1 MRKLLYLVKRYS
13 IAKSDLME
21 ESMATNT
28 VEVTDATFETEVI
41 NSDKPVLV
49 DFWAPWCGP
58 CRMVGPVLEEIAGEN
73 SGVKIV
79 KVNVDDNQQYAGK
92 LGVFNIPTM
101 IIYKDGEPVDKLV
114 GAMPKQQILDRINP
128 HVG

>member
-1 MRKLLYLVKRYS
+1 MS
-13 IAKSDLME
+13 
-21 ESMATNT
+21 NT
-28 VEVTDATFETEVI
+28 VAVTDATFENEVI

-58 CRMVGPVLEEIAGEN
+58 CRMVGPVLEEIADEN
-73 SGVKIV
+73 SAVKIV
-79 KVNVDDNQQYAGK
+79 KVNVDENQQYAGK

-101 IIYKDGEPVDKLV
+101 IIYKGGQPVDKLV
-114 GAMPKQQILDRINP
+114 GAMPKQQILDRITP

>member
-1 MRKLLYLVKRYS
+1 MS
-13 IAKSDLME
+13 
-21 ESMATNT
+21 NT
-28 VEVTDATFETEVI
+28 VPVTDATFENEVI
-41 NSDKPVLV
+41 NSEKPVVV

-73 SGVKIV
+73 SDVKIV
-79 KVNVDDNQQYAGK
+79 KVNVDENQQYASK

-101 IIYKDGEPVDKLV
+101 IIYKGGEPVDKLV
-114 GAMPKQQILDRINP
+114 GAMPKQQILDRITP

>member
-1 MRKLLYLVKRYS
+1 
-13 IAKSDLME
+13 ME
-21 ESMATNT
+21 ESMASNT
-28 VEVTDATFETEVI
+28 VEVTDATFESEVI

-73 SGVKIV
+73 GGVKIV

>member
-1 MRKLLYLVKRYS
+1 
-13 IAKSDLME
+13 
-21 ESMATNT
+21 MAT
-28 VEVTDATFETEVI
+28 VAVTDATFEEEVI

-58 CRMVGPVLEEIAGEN
+58 CRMVGPVLEEISDEN
-73 SGVKIV
+73 QDVKIV
-79 KVNVDDNQQYAGK
+79 KVNVDENQQYAGK

-101 IIYKDGEPVDKLV
+101 IMYKNGEPVDKLV

-128 HVG
+128 HVGE

>member
-1 MRKLLYLVKRYS
+1 
-13 IAKSDLME
+13 ME

-73 SGVKIV
+73 DGVKIV